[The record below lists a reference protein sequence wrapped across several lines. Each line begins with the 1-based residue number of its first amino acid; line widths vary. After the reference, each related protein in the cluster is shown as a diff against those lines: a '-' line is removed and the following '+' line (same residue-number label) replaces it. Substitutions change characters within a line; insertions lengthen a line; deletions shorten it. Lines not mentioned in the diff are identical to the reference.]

1 MGKYK
6 ELLLKEVRTLKQF
19 QSFGQEGTNKQAE
32 LARAAVTARENVHN
46 FEVKAADIIE
56 LDIEDL
62 ISHTRQIEEYVA

>member
-6 ELLLKEVRTLKQF
+6 
-19 QSFGQEGTNKQAE
+19 
-32 LARAAVTARENVHN
+32 